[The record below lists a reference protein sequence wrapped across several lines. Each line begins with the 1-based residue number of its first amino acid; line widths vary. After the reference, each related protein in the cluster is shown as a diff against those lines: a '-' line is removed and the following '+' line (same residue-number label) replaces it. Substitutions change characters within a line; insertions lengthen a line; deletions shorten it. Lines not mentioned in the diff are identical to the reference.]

1 MGKILVVDDSETM
14 RTPLKELLTKENH
27 QVFEAENGEVAIEIL
42 KKNKDIQLIFTDL
55 HMPEMDG
62 LCMSNLILTDNDLKN
77 VSIVM
82 LTTEATGDL
91 KSKAKTIG
99 IKGWIPK
106 PYKNESV
113 LLAVKKFVKP

>member
-14 RTPLKELLTKENH
+14 RTPLKELLTKDNH
-27 QVFEAENGEVAIEIL
+27 HVFEAENGEVALEIL
-42 KKNKDIQLIFTDL
+42 KKNKDIELVLTDL

-62 LCMSNLILTDNDLKN
+62 LQMSSLILANQDLKN

-82 LTTEATGDL
+82 LTTEATGEL
-91 KSKAKTIG
+91 KEKAKSIG
-99 IKGWIPK
+99 IKAWIPK

-113 LLAVKKFVKP
+113 MMAVKKFVKY

>member
-1 MGKILVVDDSETM
+1 
-14 RTPLKELLTKENH
+14 
-27 QVFEAENGEVAIEIL
+27 
-42 KKNKDIQLIFTDL
+42 
-55 HMPEMDG
+55 
-62 LCMSNLILTDNDLKN
+62 MSNLILTDNDLKN

-91 KSKAKTIG
+91 KSAKTIG